1 MHVDWLMILLRVIHV
16 LTGILWVGAAVF
28 VARFLVPAVRGA
40 GPAAGPVMQQLIQRG
55 LPAYMPTLAIFTVL
69 SGFGLY
75 WRDSGGFRLHEWLGS
90 GTGRTF
96 GLGGIIGL
104 VVLIY
109 GAVIVSPAA
118 KRMGALGARMREAG
132 GAPAPELAAEMQR
145 TQAQLGR
152 GSAIAASLLVIA
164 ALCMAVARY
173 V

>member
-1 MHVDWLMILLRVIHV
+1 MGANWLVIVLRVIHV
-16 LTGILWVGAAVF
+16 LTGVLWVGAAVF

-75 WRDSGGFRLHEWLGS
+75 WHDSSGFRLHEWLGS
-90 GTGRTF
+90 GTGMTF
-96 GLGGIIGL
+96 GAGAVIALG
-104 VVLIY
+104 VFIY
-109 GAVIVSPAA
+109 GATVVSPAA
-118 KRMGALGARMREAG
+118 KRMGTIGGRMREAG
-132 GAPAPELAAEMQR
+132 GAPAPELVAEMQR

-152 GSAIAASLLVIA
+152 GSAIAAGLLVLA
-164 ALCMAVARY
+164 TLCMAVARY